1 MILNVQIKLIFS
13 NQSAGT
19 CDLEVQLLQDPG
31 HAALPPQVDAQGD
44 LHQPSHASY
53 QQLSQLCHILP
64 SGGKVSVLYRT
75 LLPIWVGT
83 LPLPSDPCLPFS
95 EQEKLETSPTFKFFF
110 CRALHEFTLK

>member
-1 MILNVQIKLIFS
+1 MIFS

-64 SGGKVSVLYRT
+64 SGGKVSVFIQDSFANMGRDPPPTLRPLSLLLRT
-75 LLPIWVGT
+75 R
-83 LPLPSDPCLPFS
+83 
-95 EQEKLETSPTFKFFF
+95 K
-110 CRALHEFTLK
+110 A